1 MLSKVSNA
9 VAAYSQAAEALKQS
23 SAVPKAAESGFA
35 SLIADALGDVG
46 ATVAR
51 GEAVSM
57 QAIANQ
63 ADLNEVVA
71 AVTDAEMAL
80 QSVIAVRDRVIQ
92 AYNDIIKMPI

>member
-9 VAAYSQAAEALKQS
+9 VAAYTQAAEALSQARAAPKTGES
-23 SAVPKAAESGFA
+23 SFAEMITGA
-35 SLIADALGDVG
+35 LNDAG

-71 AVTDAEMAL
+71 AVTDAEIAL
-80 QSVIAVRDRVIQ
+80 QAVISVRDRVIQ
-92 AYNDIIKMPI
+92 AYNDVIKMPI

>member
-9 VAAYSQAAEALKQS
+9 VAAYAQAAEALKQS
-23 SAVPKAAESGFA
+23 SAAPKADDSGFA
-35 SLIADALGDVG
+35 AMITDALGDVG

-51 GEAVSM
+51 GEAVSLR
-57 QAIANQ
+57 AVANQ